1 VLAGLKVKLQRAQAA
16 AAACL
21 AALMGLLGSVV
32 LPRLIAA
39 LSGAQHAAADPVG
52 AAAGS
57 SLGAVGIAAALVG
70 VGAVVSMAVAKSTTE
85 LIARFEYVPFSHAAN
100 H

>member
-1 VLAGLKVKLQRAQAA
+1 
-16 AAACL
+16 
-21 AALMGLLGSVV
+21 MGLLSSVV
-32 LPRLIAA
+32 LPRLIAL
-39 LSGAQHAAADPVG
+39 LSGAQQAAAAAEPVG

-57 SLGAVGIAAALVG
+57 SLGAVGVAAVLVG

-85 LIARFEYVPFSHAAN
+85 LIARFEYVPFTHADN